1 MVSKKVTD
9 QCQNTSAS
17 GIEVSR
23 QPARYTP
30 KVEIQPLSDRC
41 KEDMR
46 EKQEPA
52 KVEQNVLPLNVQP
65 FEMHVAAHEMHVAA
79 HVNGA
84 RASTALIKAAH
95 ITTPATPLLQVLLL

>member
-1 MVSKKVTD
+1 MSKKVTD

-41 KEDMR
+41 KEDMH

-65 FEMHVAAHEMHVAA
+65 FEMHVAAH
-79 HVNGA
+79 VNGA
-84 RASTALIKAAH
+84 RASTAFIKAAH

>member
-1 MVSKKVTD
+1 M
-9 QCQNTSAS
+9 
-17 GIEVSR
+17 SR

-65 FEMHVAAHEMHVAA
+65 FEMHVAAH
-79 HVNGA
+79 VNGA